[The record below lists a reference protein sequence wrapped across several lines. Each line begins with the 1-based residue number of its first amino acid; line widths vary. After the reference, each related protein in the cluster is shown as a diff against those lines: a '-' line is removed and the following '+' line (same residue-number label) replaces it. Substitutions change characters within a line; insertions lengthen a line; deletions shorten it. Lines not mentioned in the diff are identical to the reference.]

1 MKPNNAFQLYR
12 YQEWTK
18 TKKGRDYRTKSEIKR
33 DKLRKVRTSLVY
45 KSKDS
50 RTSVSKIFNK

>member
-12 YQEWTK
+12 YQEWIK
-18 TKKGRDYRTKSEIKR
+18 TKKDRDCKTKLETKK
-33 DKLRKVRTSLVY
+33 DKLRKIRTSLVY

-50 RTSVSKIFNK
+50 KMSASKIFNK